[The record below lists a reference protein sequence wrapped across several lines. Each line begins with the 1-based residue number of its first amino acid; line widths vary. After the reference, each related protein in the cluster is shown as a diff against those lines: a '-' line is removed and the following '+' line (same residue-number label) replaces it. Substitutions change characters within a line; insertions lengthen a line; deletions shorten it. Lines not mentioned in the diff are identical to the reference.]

1 MGIEK
6 GEEINAKST
15 ENILNKTLVRNS
27 LNLRN
32 ELPTQETFRTVN
44 RHTKNYPVH
53 IIVWLKLQ
61 ICRTNKP
68 FRQLKENND
77 KYDVKPGPPEQQQIS

>member
-1 MGIEK
+1 MGIAK
-6 GEEINAKST
+6 GEEINAKSI

-32 ELPTQETFRTVN
+32 ELPTHETFRTVN
-44 RHTKNYPVH
+44 IYTKYYPVH
-53 IIVWLKLQ
+53 IVWLKLQ
-61 ICRTNKP
+61 IYRTKKP

-77 KYDVKPGPPEQQQIS
+77 KSDVKPGPPEQQQIS

>member
-1 MGIEK
+1 MGIAK
-6 GEEINAKST
+6 GEEINAKSI

-32 ELPTQETFRTVN
+32 ELPTHETFRTVN
-44 RHTKNYPVH
+44 IYTKNYPVH

-61 ICRTNKP
+61 IYRTRNHS
-68 FRQLKENND
+68 D
-77 KYDVKPGPPEQQQIS
+77 S